1 MHTHVPHSYLTL
13 DTFNV
18 SDGLKSRDQN
28 KYQLYGLHAVA
39 VDVDP
44 AESALLELK
53 IAAIKHLSYEDYV
66 YLLVLGDKE
75 DTMQK
80 RCKMIIMCNYYA
92 VQIGCLRMEF

>member
-1 MHTHVPHSYLTL
+1 M
-13 DTFNV
+13 
-18 SDGLKSRDQN
+18 
-28 KYQLYGLHAVA
+28 
-39 VDVDP
+39 DVDP

-92 VQIGCLRMEF
+92 V